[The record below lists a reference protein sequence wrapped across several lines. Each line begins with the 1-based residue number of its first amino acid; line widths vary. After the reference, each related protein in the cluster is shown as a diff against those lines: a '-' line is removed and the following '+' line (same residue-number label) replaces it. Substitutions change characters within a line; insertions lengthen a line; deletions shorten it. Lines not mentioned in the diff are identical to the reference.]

1 MAREGHVHSR
11 PPPWS
16 WNLEQTGPALGTEE
30 RARDGQRLWAPGG
43 SLHLCV
49 SSRLSSW
56 RASGLCS
63 SGPCKEAGEGRG
75 WRRGWA
81 LTRVGYGRAP
91 AGCPPLAGPRR
102 PGNSGSLR
110 QARTHEGLFA
120 LWWPTWESHPA
131 VPRQVESD
139 PRSPGGSPSRNP
151 GSSRGQ
157 AGSPVSSAEASGP
170 WLCDLRPS
178 LGTPRVSAVP
188 TNPSPTPCHPQ
199 SSLPPPLC
207 PLQGWCAG
215 GMTGW
220 THSEPGQ
227 SLRCKVGVGLCP
239 LPPWPPP

>member
-1 MAREGHVHSR
+1 MGACSASQGAPYICVSPPGFLLGELQACALPVPARKPVRAEVGGVGGRSPGR
-11 PPPWS
+11 DMG
-16 WNLEQTGPALGTEE
+16 GPQLAAHPLLALG
-30 RARDGQRLWAPGG
+30 Q
-43 SLHLCV
+43 
-49 SSRLSSW
+49 
-56 RASGLCS
+56 
-63 SGPCKEAGEGRG
+63 
-75 WRRGWA
+75 
-81 LTRVGYGRAP
+81 
-91 AGCPPLAGPRR
+91 